1 MRRAFIMSPVLL
13 HSGILHSLLYA
24 WGFML
29 RLMTEKAD
37 HLFTR
42 QSRSR
47 NCITDF
53 ERDKHAIT

>member
-42 QSRSR
+42 QSRS
-47 NCITDF
+47 ITDF